1 MISATVLINYLAF
14 KGVPGS
20 CTGIKIQS
28 KEPLK
33 CEDVESDDPQCTE
46 CQKVCLSQKGCL
58 GFSLDKSWIHRG
70 ECFMKKGI
78 LIVDAN
84 EYTKENMICFKKGDH
99 DTEI

>member
-1 MISATVLINYLAF
+1 MISATILINFLAF

-58 GFSLDKSWIHRG
+58 GFSLDKKNRIG
-70 ECFMKKGI
+70 ECFMKQGV
-78 LIVDAN
+78 LFVDAN
-84 EYTKENMICFKKGDH
+84 AYTKENMICFKKGDH